1 MLNYFGRRT
10 LMISSQAFCVIGMF
24 GMWVFQQLIDN
35 QAAMYV
41 MTIAFIFGF
50 EFGPGPVVWLYLSEI
65 CSNKATSVNT
75 VVNWI
80 WTLVI
85 SVSTP
90 ILFKHIEGWTWF
102 IFGCTSIL
110 GIVYLLPTMKETK
123 GVPADKVKLIY
134 NKNSDVGY
142 EPIV

>member
-1 MLNYFGRRT
+1 
-10 LMISSQAFCVIGMF
+10 
-24 GMWVFQQLIDN
+24 
-35 QAAMYV
+35 

-110 GIVYLLPTMKETK
+110 GLVYLLPTMKETK